1 MQKEKPFGIELVAA
15 LSLIGAVYALIY
27 TDRNA
32 FALFQ
37 ASLGTLCAVGLWL
50 GQSWGWWAATLR
62 FLVGV
67 GFSLFALVANPGV
80 AGFWA
85 QLLGGLLPL
94 IYLLLPG
101 VRAALGVGRK
111 PAAP

>member
-15 LSLIGAVYALIY
+15 LSLIGAVYAVIY
-27 TDRNA
+27 TDRNP

-37 ASLGTLCAVGLWL
+37 AGFGALSAAGLWL
-50 GQSWGWWAATLR
+50 GKPWGWWAATIR
-62 FLVGV
+62 FFVSV
-67 GFSLFALVANPGV
+67 VFSIFALTQNPAVG
-80 AGFWA
+80 AFWA
-85 QLLGGLLPL
+85 QLLGSLIPL

-111 PAAP
+111 R